1 MENKKRVNGVYIHF
15 YSGTF
20 RLIFHNKLIRNLY
33 AKLFLYKT
41 RSIEQKIT
49 FAQTTLKLSCF
60 K

>member
-15 YSGTF
+15 HSGTF
-20 RLIFHNKLIRNLY
+20 RLTFHNKLIRNLY
-33 AKLFLYKT
+33 ANFFSYKT

-60 K
+60 E